1 MKSTTTTVKNDIN
14 RHIYSYFGE
23 SYSGKPVNDCL
34 ANLKDQLKSFDY
46 MPTDYAKGVYMA
58 EGGTFLVYTQ
68 DMEDFLN
75 GLGINPDHKE
85 YSEQQVFKQ
94 YCHLIGRQVA
104 ELVR

>member
-1 MKSTTTTVKNDIN
+1 MKSTTTTVKKDIN
-14 RHIYSYFGE
+14 THILSYFTQDMGWT
-23 SYSGKPVNDCL
+23 SDNAL
-34 ANLKDQLKSFDY
+34 ANLKEQLNSFDY

-58 EGGTFLVYTQ
+58 EGGTFLVYTI

-75 GLGINPDHKE
+75 GLGINPEHKE